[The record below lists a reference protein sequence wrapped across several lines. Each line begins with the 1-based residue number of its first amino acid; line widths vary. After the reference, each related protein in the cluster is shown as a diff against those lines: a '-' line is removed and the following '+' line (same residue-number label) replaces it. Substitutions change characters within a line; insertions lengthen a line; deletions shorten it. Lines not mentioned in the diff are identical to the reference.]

1 MKVHRVT
8 QSRRKSIGSKGSN
21 LVVTTSSALTKH
33 MGRVRVSPTDKAA
46 YELSEIGYG
55 LASTKNL
62 TKKDLEKKYAGLNLV
77 R

>member
-1 MKVHRVT
+1 MKVRRVT

-21 LVVTTSSALTKH
+21 LVVTTTKH